1 MRRAWVGLLAGL
13 VLVPGCGG
21 DDGAADDAV
30 VPADEWAAAVCA
42 EVQQAAGDLADALA
56 VIDELPAEVEAD
68 APLGADAERLRDAFL
83 ALPEYVDRYRTVMEE
98 TPAPD
103 TADGVRFRREVLAD
117 LEAAG
122 DTFEEAANAAESL
135 DEDTTVEGFFGGAQ
149 AFNEFPQAFA
159 ASDLDFG
166 DEVPPGVSDVL
177 LDDQTCID
185 TQNQL
190 LALIG

>member
-1 MRRAWVGLLAGL
+1 MAL
-13 VLVPGCGG
+13 VLLPACGDDGGG
-21 DDGAADDAV
+21 DDEVIPTA
-30 VPADEWAAAVCA
+30 EWAATVCG
-42 EVQQAAGDLADALA
+42 EVHAAAADLADALA
-56 VIDELPAEVEAD
+56 VIDELPGEVEAD
-68 APLGADAERLRDAFL
+68 APLGENAERLRDAFL
-83 ALPEYVDRYRTVMEE
+83 ALPDYVETYRTVVED

-103 TADGVRFRREVLAD
+103 AADGVAFRGEVLAD
-117 LEAAG
+117 LEAAAE
-122 DTFEEAANAAESL
+122 TFGEAADAARTL

-149 AFNEFPQAFA
+149 AFARFPQAFE

-166 DEVPPGVSDVL
+166 EDVPPDIATAL